1 MSNLPDPKYIYHGS
15 IQDGGDDLFV
25 FAESGAVDEGCPDCE
40 RLYTADQMRDY
51 AEEAVRLEREAI
63 LKMLDDNWYDS
74 QNQISDAIRARS
86 QEGQG

>member
-1 MSNLPDPKYIYHGS
+1 MSNLPPLPESEGYVHYPARDYEPEWTS
-15 IQDGGDDLFV
+15 S
-25 FAESGAVDEGCPDCE
+25 AEA
-40 RLYTADQMRDY
+40 YTADQLRSF